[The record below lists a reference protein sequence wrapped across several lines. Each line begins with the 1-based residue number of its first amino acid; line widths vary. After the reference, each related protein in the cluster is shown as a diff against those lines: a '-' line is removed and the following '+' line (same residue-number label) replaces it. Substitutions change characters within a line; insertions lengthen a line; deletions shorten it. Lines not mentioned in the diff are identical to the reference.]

1 MTLNSFLPER
11 RSKKKKKREK
21 DEKDAFP
28 TGLYQQKTHL
38 PLYSTKKYRKVTGI
52 LLKIGVHNEGEEKKN
67 NNPIQD
73 NEDLNSDPEKKRKK
87 KKKRNPPLTHR
98 SGATWSLSV
107 AALLCLLVSPHT
119 HTHCRLCKEIGAR
132 RSQY

>member
-11 RSKKKKKREK
+11 RSKKKKKK

-52 LLKIGVHNEGEEKKN
+52 LLKIGVHNEGEKKKN
-67 NNPIQD
+67 PTIIQ
-73 NEDLNSDPEKKRKK
+73 SRIM
-87 KKKRNPPLTHR
+87 
-98 SGATWSLSV
+98 S
-107 AALLCLLVSPHT
+107 
-119 HTHCRLCKEIGAR
+119 I
-132 RSQY
+132 